1 MNDKQINKLAE
12 KIRQLRVTNDFRMRF
27 IQQVRQDLK
36 YKQQQDDI
44 EHAESVFNKSPQY
57 KGQKI

>member
-1 MNDKQINKLAE
+1 MINDDIKE
-12 KIRQLRVTNDFRMRF
+12 KIQRLRAKNEYRMRL
-27 IQQVRQDLK
+27 IEQIRQDLQH
-36 YKQQQDDI
+36 KQQQSDI

>member
-44 EHAESVFNKSPQY
+44 EHAESVFNKSPHV
-57 KGQKI
+57 

>member
-1 MNDKQINKLAE
+1 MSNIKE
-12 KIRQLRVTNDFRMRF
+12 KIQRLRAKNEYRMRL
-27 IQQVRQDLK
+27 IEQIRQDLRH
-36 YKQQQDDI
+36 KQQQSDI